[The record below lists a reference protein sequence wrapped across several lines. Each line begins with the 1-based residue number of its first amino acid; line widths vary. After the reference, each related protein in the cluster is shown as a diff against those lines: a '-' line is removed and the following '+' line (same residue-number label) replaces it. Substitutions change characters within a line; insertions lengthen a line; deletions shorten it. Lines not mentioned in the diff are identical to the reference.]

1 MSSPVTRKGDPADGR
16 AFRHALGTFATGVTI
31 ITTAAPDGTPCGVTA
46 NSFSSVS
53 LDPPLVLWSL
63 SRRSRALEA
72 FSGAGHFVVHVLR
85 AGQIGLSN
93 QFARPGDKFGG
104 VALERGPD
112 GVPMLADFLA
122 RFVCRR
128 YRIDDGGDHLIL
140 LGQVLEFE
148 YADGEPLL
156 FVQGEYAAST
166 LHPDRIRDLRTGQSR
181 FAPEDVDYWL

>member
-1 MSSPVTRKGDPADGR
+1 MSSSVTRKGDPADGR
-16 AFRHALGTFATGVTI
+16 AFRHALGSFATGVTI
-31 ITTAAPDGTPCGVTA
+31 VTTRAPDGHSCGVTA

-53 LDPPLVLWSL
+53 LDPPLILWSL
-63 SRRSRALEA
+63 SRRSRALDA
-72 FSGAGHFVVHVLR
+72 FSRCSSFAVHVLR

-93 QFARPGDKFGG
+93 QFARPGDKFDG
-104 VALERGPD
+104 VALDYGPD
-112 GVPMLADFLA
+112 GVPLLRDCLA
-122 RFVCRR
+122 RFVCRSHR
-128 YRIDDGGDHLIL
+128 VDDGGDHVIL

-148 YADGEPLL
+148 YSDGDPLL